1 MYYAVGVG
9 SNLAGRGGD
18 LVIIDDPHSE
28 QTAMSNT
35 GFAMLGNGTPGP
47 STTSPA
53 RWGHRF
59 GADPLV

>member
-28 QTAMSNT
+28 QTLMRYRQ
-35 GFAMLGNGTPGP
+35 GNFVSLPTDD
-47 STTSPA
+47 
-53 RWGHRF
+53 W
-59 GADPLV
+59 GADDEGGTQLRAYYG